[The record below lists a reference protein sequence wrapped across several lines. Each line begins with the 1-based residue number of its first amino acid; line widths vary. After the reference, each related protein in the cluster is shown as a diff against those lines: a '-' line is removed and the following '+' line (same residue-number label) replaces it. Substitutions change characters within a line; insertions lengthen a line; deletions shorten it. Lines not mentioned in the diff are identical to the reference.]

1 MVLPSLDGD
10 KKKKSPGLPSMS
22 NLPGLPEVDNF
33 GLGDDLE
40 EISEEIYDNEDFGI
54 ISADKV
60 LDDEEDIGNE
70 EIYEEIK
77 RETKEEKSEL
87 PSMDNQEDGYYL
99 DEDDYNPDY
108 EEDIEKEKKFI
119 DKKKKKL
126 IPFGG
131 KKSKKKKIKTSD
143 FDERKNVLSQTK
155 IIRFLVML
163 VLLFLFAFGIKNT
176 FFPSHVY
183 TDEQIRGF
191 AREGAGQTL
200 FPRERGE
207 AFVTD
212 FMTAFLTFDRTR
224 PELYDV
230 LSYYYGEEDFGQV
243 GQARMTMAVKPD
255 SKQHIIIG
263 PSVFQV
269 DLLSDT
275 SALYKVSAYVSNI
288 DGAEV
293 VGTESAG
300 RWVSFSVNVYHD
312 VETDSLAITP
322 DSPSVIPTYAVSKQA
337 DVPNRLPLG
346 NGTIN
351 EEIMPALN
359 PTINGFV
366 QAYAEASV
374 ASHESI
380 LQYISDKSD
389 IKLYDGFGGSVTL
402 NGSPDTAI
410 RKTIYNGDD
419 GIFRVDVEVDWVD
432 AVANGGE
439 ENQVTYVGRYIMR
452 VQPEGNG
459 KYSVSSF
466 VPYTY
471 FADMNSTE
479 EQQ

>member
-22 NLPGLPEVDNF
+22 NLPGLPEVDDYGF
-33 GLGDDLE
+33 GDDLE
-40 EISEEIYDNEDFGI
+40 DISPEIYDNEDFGS

-77 RETKEEKSEL
+77 KETKEEKSEL
-87 PSMDNQEDGYYL
+87 PSMDNHQDGYYV

-108 EEDIEKEKKFI
+108 EEDIKKDKKFI

-163 VLLFLFAFGIKNT
+163 VLLVLFVFGVKNT

-191 AREGAGQTL
+191 AREGAGQTA

-212 FMTAFLTFDRTR
+212 FMTAFLTFDRAR

-230 LSYYYGEEDFGQV
+230 LSYYYGEEDFSQV
-243 GQARMTMAVKPD
+243 GQARMTMAVGPD

-275 SALYKVSAYVSNI
+275 SALYKVSTYVSNI
-288 DGAEV
+288 DGTDV

-312 VETDSLAITP
+312 VNTDSLAITP
-322 DSPSVIPTYAVSKQA
+322 DSPSVIPTYAISKQT
-337 DVPNRLPLG
+337 DVPDRLPLG

-351 EEIMPALN
+351 EEIAPALN

-366 QAYAEASV
+366 QAYAEASF
-374 ASHESI
+374 ASHESV

-389 IKLYDGFGGSVTL
+389 INLYDGFGGSVML

-432 AVANGGE
+432 AIANGGE

-471 FADMNSTE
+471 FADMEATK

>member
-10 KKKKSPGLPSMS
+10 KKTQSTGLPFMS
-22 NLPGLPEVDNF
+22 NLPGLPEVDDF

-40 EISEEIYDNEDFGI
+40 EISEEIYDNEDFGS

-108 EEDIEKEKKFI
+108 EEDIEQDKKFI

-155 IIRFLVML
+155 IIRLLVML
-163 VLLFLFAFGIKNT
+163 VLFFLFVFGIKNT

-191 AREGAGQTL
+191 AREGAGQTA

-224 PELYDV
+224 PELYDI
-230 LSYYYGEEDFGQV
+230 LSYYYGEENFGQV
-243 GQARMTMAVKPD
+243 GANSMTMAVGPD

-263 PSVFQV
+263 PSVAQV

-275 SALYKVSAYVSNI
+275 SALYKVSAYVSNV

-293 VGTESAG
+293 SGTESAG
-300 RWVSFSVNVYHD
+300 RWVSFAVNVYYD
-312 VETDSLAITP
+312 VKTDSLAITRE
-322 DSPSVIPTYAVSKQA
+322 SPSVIPTYAVFKQT

-346 NGTIN
+346 NGTVN
-351 EEIMPALN
+351 AEIAPALN

-366 QAYAEASV
+366 QAYAEASL

-380 LQYISDKSD
+380 LQYISDKND
-389 IKLYDGFGGSVTL
+389 IKLYDGFGGSVML

-432 AVANGGE
+432 AVANGGK

-471 FADMNSTE
+471 FADIKSTE